1 LAETLR
7 TQPDGCSTPGWT
19 SDGWAAHHLRHQGKA
34 EDGAMA
40 RGINPQDPYPLK
52 VAKLLPAEVTAG
64 YTAINAYL
72 SDDIENWL
80 LLLLFGFIL
89 MVICFYLI
97 RWQTKNTLQAILTS
111 LSFVIWAASV
121 SAFYYGTSRERAVL
135 GSILVLVSIL
145 LPRFA
150 SKKKTRSK

>member
-1 LAETLR
+1 M
-7 TQPDGCSTPGWT
+7 S
-19 SDGWAAHHLRHQGKA
+19 
-34 EDGAMA
+34 
-40 RGINPQDPYPLK
+40 RGIDPQDPYPLK

-72 SDDIENWL
+72 SDDIDNWS
-80 LLLLFGFIL
+80 LLLLFGLIL

-111 LSFVIWAASV
+111 LSFVIWAAFV
-121 SAFYYGTSRERAVL
+121 SAFYYGTGKERAVL
-135 GSILVLVSIL
+135 GSMLVIISIL
-145 LPRFA
+145 LPRFVV

>member
-1 LAETLR
+1 LSGTSPA
-7 TQPDGCSTPGWT
+7 DGCPWT
-19 SDGWAAHHLRHQGKA
+19 TDGWPAHHLRHDGKA
-34 EDGAMA
+34 EDGAMS

-52 VAKLLPAEVTAG
+52 VAKLLPVEVTAG

-72 SDDIENWL
+72 SDDIDNWS
-80 LLLLFGFIL
+80 LLLLFGSIL

-121 SAFYYGTSRERAVL
+121 SAFYYATSKERAIL
-135 GSILVLVSIL
+135 GSMLVIISIL
-145 LPRFA
+145 LPRFV
-150 SKKKTRSK
+150 SKKKARSK